1 MLLAFK
7 ENMDN
12 EAVKT
17 KVYQSTTTTELQILR
32 IISMIVL
39 HLQVSTQV
47 RQSLFIMKYS
57 VNHEYRFSDPTVAF
71 LSGFVSFVTV
81 ILIEICNVT
90 NILEQLSVILIFKST
105 LTFSLIYNFN
115 SFFFGSMTDP
125 ISKVYVTNPEF
136 AKVLRYEVTTSDQAR
151 VKNEHHKFVKGNDL
165 L

>member
-1 MLLAFK
+1 
-7 ENMDN
+7 
-12 EAVKT
+12 
-17 KVYQSTTTTELQILR
+17 
-32 IISMIVL
+32 MIVL

-151 VKNEHHKFVKGNDL
+151 VKNEHHKFVKGNEL